1 MKALPLILLVVFMSG
16 CTASNLEVL
25 SKTVAL
31 SNGTQ
36 VEAMTVEASAPA
48 GLNSRAHYLFQD
60 GKIVAANAVGG
71 EGLVNNMFKDSVGAA
86 IGGTAFGLGVYN
98 AGKAVKIPSSVVTI
112 PGQ

>member
-1 MKALPLILLVVFMSG
+1 MKALPLTLLVVFMSG
-16 CTASNLEVL
+16 CTASNLDVL
-25 SKTVAL
+25 SKTVTL

-60 GKIVAANAVGG
+60 GKLLAANAVGG

-86 IGGTAFGLGVYN
+86 IAGTAFGLGVYN
-98 AGKAVKIPSSVVTI
+98 AGKAVKVPQTAVNV
-112 PGQ
+112 GR

>member
-1 MKALPLILLVVFMSG
+1 MKALTLILLVVCMAG
-16 CTASNLEVL
+16 CTASNLQTI
-25 SKTVAL
+25 SQTVTL
-31 SNGTQ
+31 PDGTR

-60 GKIVAANAVGG
+60 GKLLASNAVGG
-71 EGLVNNMFKDSVGAA
+71 DGLVNNMFKDSVGAA
-86 IGGTAFGLGVYN
+86 IGGAAFGIGVYN